1 PQNRYAS
8 PCAVQGCAGLQKT
21 LTNASNLLDL
31 IDRAPAS
38 VLRVFSGR
46 PACQAL
52 GRGYDWSQDESALPG
67 LLLEHTRSARTRR
80 WHHFL

>member
-1 PQNRYAS
+1 M
-8 PCAVQGCAGLQKT
+8 AGKT

-46 PACQAL
+46 PACQA
-52 GRGYDWSQDESALPG
+52 
-67 LLLEHTRSARTRR
+67 
-80 WHHFL
+80 

>member
-1 PQNRYAS
+1 M
-8 PCAVQGCAGLQKT
+8 AGKT

-52 GRGYDWSQDESALPG
+52 GRGLTGRRMNRLCPVCCWSTSGTCAAISANPPLAS
-67 LLLEHTRSARTRR
+67 LLVTPR
-80 WHHFL
+80 